1 MAGKYR
7 VLDAIYKKH
16 PNIILEECSY
26 GSRQDYGMARTS
38 CVNWLSDATT
48 PSSLVRDNVM
58 AAAYVL
64 PSGCNFTWVV
74 QDDEVTHPQTAAFLD
89 TIIRSRMMGS
99 FGFGT
104 LHANLSEC
112 VSLYP
117 PSVIEA
123 AVRNVKAYKSFRHLL
138 MENVYHLTPWGKTK
152 AWQIMQFAAQDREE
166 GVVFLFRNGSQ
177 ETSGHATLRGLDPHR
192 KYELMRL
199 NTGSKEVLSGAK
211 LMQSGVA
218 VDLSQDPQASEI
230 LQLKIISQ

>member
-1 MAGKYR
+1 
-7 VLDAIYKKH
+7 
-16 PNIILEECSY
+16 
-26 GSRQDYGMARTS
+26 MARTS

-211 LMQSGVA
+211 LMQSGVEA
-218 VDLSQDPQASEI
+218 DLSQDPQASEI
-230 LQLKIISQ
+230 LRLKMISP